1 MPPREWYNAVYEE
14 FIKLGAVRSKLD
26 NAMFMW
32 YEGDEIIGHLCTHVD
47 DFNFAGTKE
56 WEEQVMGAIRSKFKI
71 STENERAYMYLGLNI
86 NQSDEGISMDQKH
99 YINKLQE
106 VAVKR
111 GRLNTDLLT
120 QDEKSTLRS
129 LSGQMLWVTNQTRPD
144 VAFDTCMMSNVG
156 KNPIVKQLKEANKAI
171 RKLKNSNSIK
181 INIPNLG
188 ELDKLR
194 VIVHGDAS
202 HAALP
207 DGSSQGALIVFVSG
221 NRHMV
226 PVLWKSKK
234 LRRVT
239 KSPLASEILAVGE
252 ASDAGVLLSKTIMEA
267 YKLSKPPAVI
277 CYTDSKSLIENLKSS
292 NTVEDMS
299 VRVEIARLRE
309 MVNLGRVNLPMG
321 LKPAQSRRCTD
332 QNNRIF

>member
-1 MPPREWYNAVYEE
+1 
-14 FIKLGAVRSKLD
+14 
-26 NAMFMW
+26 
-32 YEGDEIIGHLCTHVD
+32 
-47 DFNFAGTKE
+47 
-56 WEEQVMGAIRSKFKI
+56 
-71 STENERAYMYLGLNI
+71 MYLGLNI

-99 YINKLQE
+99 YIDKLQE
-106 VAVKR
+106 VTVKR
-111 GRLNTDLLT
+111 GRLNNDLLT

-156 KNPIVKQLKEANKAI
+156 KTPIVKQLKEANKAL

-188 ELDKLR
+188 ELDKLK

-226 PVLWKSKK
+226 PVL
-234 LRRVT
+234 
-239 KSPLASEILAVGE
+239 
-252 ASDAGVLLSKTIMEA
+252 
-267 YKLSKPPAVI
+267 
-277 CYTDSKSLIENLKSS
+277 
-292 NTVEDMS
+292 
-299 VRVEIARLRE
+299 
-309 MVNLGRVNLPMG
+309 
-321 LKPAQSRRCTD
+321 
-332 QNNRIF
+332 